1 MQLPAAASTATAARD
16 LKQASTRGARAA
28 IRLGYLTRGVVYS
41 LIGTLSLLWAL
52 RQSGGRV
59 TDGHGAI
66 ERVGEYP
73 WGTPLL
79 WAIAVGLGCY
89 STWNL
94 VRVVFDPEHHGH
106 DRNGAL
112 KRCAYA
118 ISAVSQGFLA
128 AYTFELALG
137 EVHGGGQERS
147 IAKLFSMPGGR
158 IAIGIAGV
166 CAIGFGVFELY
177 RAYKND
183 IAKEYRGG
191 LPAQH
196 RTLICRVARVG
207 LAARGVVFPI
217 IGFSLVAA
225 AIAADPS
232 EAHGFGDALHAIAR
246 QAYGRVLLAIVAA
259 GLISYGVHM
268 FFMARYAR
276 FPVRS

>member
-1 MQLPAAASTATAARD
+1 MQLPAAAPTATATD
-16 LKQASTRGARAA
+16 LKQASTRGVRAA
-28 IRLGYLTRGVVYS
+28 IRLGYLTRGIVYS

-79 WAIAVGLGCY
+79 WAIAIGLACY
-89 STWNL
+89 CMWNL
-94 VRVVFDPEHHGH
+94 ARVVFDPEHHGR
-106 DRNGAL
+106 DRGGAL
-112 KRCAYA
+112 KRSAYA
-118 ISAVSQGFLA
+118 VSAVSQGFLA
-128 AYTFELALG
+128 AYTFQLAWG
-137 EVHGGGQERS
+137 EAHGGGQERS
-147 IAKLFSMPGGR
+147 IAKLLSMPGGR
-158 IAIGIAGV
+158 IGIGIAGACV
-166 CAIGFGVFELY
+166 IGFGFFELY
-177 RAYKND
+177 RAYEND
-183 IAKEYRGG
+183 VAKEYYGG

-196 RTLICRVARVG
+196 RSLICRVARIG

-217 IGFSLVAA
+217 IGFSLIAA

-232 EAHGFGDALHAIAR
+232 EAHGFGEALHTIAR

-276 FPVRS
+276 FPVRV